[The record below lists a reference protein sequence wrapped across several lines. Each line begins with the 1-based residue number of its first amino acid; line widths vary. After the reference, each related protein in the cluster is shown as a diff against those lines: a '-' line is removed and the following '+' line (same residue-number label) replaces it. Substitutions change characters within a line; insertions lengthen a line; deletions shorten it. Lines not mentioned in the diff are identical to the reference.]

1 MFNLFL
7 ETVMATKAGNA
18 DARYSLILKTD
29 ERYWSLSNPLSEA
42 TVAVKNAKKVI
53 PWYRQRK
60 LKSAMAYEAG
70 WKCNFA
76 GTPVPK
82 LRQTRIECDRNL
94 ASPGKIVTPSYRNAN
109 CTSFGDQYKHML
121 QHSSNLGV

>member
-1 MFNLFL
+1 
-7 ETVMATKAGNA
+7 MASKPGNA
-18 DARYSLILKTD
+18 DARHSLIIETD
-29 ERYWSLSNPLSEA
+29 ERQCSLSNPLSEA
-42 TVAVKNAKKVI
+42 TVAAKNAKKVI

-60 LKSAMAYEAG
+60 LKPATAYEAG

-76 GTPVPK
+76 GAPVPK

-94 ASPGKIVTPSYRNAN
+94 ASLGKTVTPSYRNAS

-121 QHSSNLGV
+121 QHSPNLGS